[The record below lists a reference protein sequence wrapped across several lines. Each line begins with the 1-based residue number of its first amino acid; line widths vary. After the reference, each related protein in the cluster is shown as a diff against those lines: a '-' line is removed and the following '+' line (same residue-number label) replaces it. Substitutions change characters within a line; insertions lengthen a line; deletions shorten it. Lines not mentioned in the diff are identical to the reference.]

1 MPWDLIQQLRP
12 YLRDVLGAAAL
23 MLLGSI
29 IGRFL
34 ASWSRRGAQ
43 AALDRI
49 GRRGSGAS
57 AVGAARLGASVPR
70 LVGQFVYWL
79 IFLVAVGAAFD
90 MLGLRVVSRVGERLA
105 EFVPGAVTGLAIVLV
120 GLVVASLAG
129 GVASAGAASAGVRYA
144 GAVGRAAQIVV
155 LALALLLGLQQI
167 GIHGE
172 VIAGLLAAV
181 LAVALGG
188 AALAFGLGARVAVSN
203 IVAAY
208 YVTQM
213 YRVGQTVRVG
223 LIEGRILRATS
234 TALILD
240 TKEGQVH
247 VPAAVFSEQPSI
259 LVPEGH

>member
-23 MLLGSI
+23 LLLGSI

-34 ASWSRRGAQ
+34 ARWSRRGAQ

-57 AVGAARLGASVPR
+57 AVGAVRLGESGPA

-79 IFLVAVGAAFD
+79 ILLMAVAAAFEL
-90 MLGLRVVSRVGERLA
+90 LGLPVVSQVGERLA
-105 EFVPGAVTGLAIVLV
+105 TFAPSALTGLAILLV
-120 GLVVASLAG
+120 GLVVANLVG
-129 GVASAGAASAGVRYA
+129 GVAAAGAASAGVRYA
-144 GAVGRAAQIVV
+144 GAVGRTAQTIV
-155 LALALLLGLQQI
+155 LALALLLGLEQV

-172 VIAGLLAAV
+172 LIAGLLAAIFG
-181 LAVALGG
+181 VALAG

-240 TKEGQVH
+240 TKDGQVH
-247 VPAAVFSEQPSI
+247 VPASVFSEQPSI
-259 LVPEGH
+259 LVPEGR

>member
-1 MPWDLIQQLRP
+1 MPWDLIQRLRP
-12 YLRDVLGAAAL
+12 YLVDVLGAAAL
-23 MLLGSI
+23 LLLGSI

-57 AVGAARLGASVPR
+57 AVGAARLGASVPA

-79 IFLVAVGAAFD
+79 IFLAAVAAAFD
-90 MLGLRVVSRVGERLA
+90 ILGLAVVSRVGERLSA
-105 EFVPGAVTGLAIVLV
+105 FVPAALTGLAIVLV
-120 GLVVASLAG
+120 GLVAASLAG
-129 GVASAGAASAGVRYA
+129 GVAAAGAASAGVRYA

-172 VIAGLLAAV
+172 VIAGLLAAI
-181 LAVALGG
+181 LAVALAG

-223 LIEGRILRATS
+223 EIEGRILRATS

-240 TKEGQVH
+240 TKDGQVH
-247 VPAAVFSEQPSI
+247 VPAGLFSEQPSI
-259 LVPEGH
+259 LVPEAR

>member
-12 YLRDVLGAAAL
+12 YLVDVLGAAAL
-23 MLLGSI
+23 LLLGSI

-49 GRRGSGAS
+49 GRRGTGAS
-57 AVGAARLGASVPR
+57 AVGAARLGASVPE

-79 IFLVAVGAAFD
+79 IFLVAGAAAFD
-90 MLGLRVVSRVGERLA
+90 MLGLPVVSQVAERLA
-105 EFVPGAVTGLAIVLV
+105 VFLPGAVTGLAIVLV
-120 GLVVASLAG
+120 GMVVASLAG
-129 GVASAGAASAGVRYA
+129 GVAAAWAASAGVRYA
-144 GAVGRAAQIVV
+144 GAVGRTAQIVV
-155 LALALLLGLQQI
+155 LALAVLLGLQQI

-188 AALAFGLGARVAVSN
+188 AALAFGLGARGAVSN

-208 YVTQM
+208 YVSQM

-223 LIEGRILRATS
+223 GIEGRILRTTS

-247 VPAAVFSEQPSI
+247 VPASWFNDQPSV
-259 LVPEGH
+259 LVPEAR

>member
-12 YLRDVLGAAAL
+12 YLRDGLGAAAL

-79 IFLVAVGAAFD
+79 IFLVAVAAAFD

-120 GLVVASLAG
+120 GLVVASLDRK
-129 GVASAGAASAGVRYA
+129 S
-144 GAVGRAAQIVV
+144 VV
-155 LALALLLGLQQI
+155 
-167 GIHGE
+167 
-172 VIAGLLAAV
+172 
-181 LAVALGG
+181 
-188 AALAFGLGARVAVSN
+188 
-203 IVAAY
+203 
-208 YVTQM
+208 
-213 YRVGQTVRVG
+213 
-223 LIEGRILRATS
+223 
-234 TALILD
+234 
-240 TKEGQVH
+240 
-247 VPAAVFSEQPSI
+247 
-259 LVPEGH
+259 

>member
-23 MLLGSI
+23 LLLGSI

-49 GRRGSGAS
+49 GRRGTGAS
-57 AVGAARLGASVPR
+57 AVGAARLGEAVPA

-79 IFLVAVGAAFD
+79 IVLVAVAAAFEL
-90 MLGLRVVSRVGERLA
+90 LGLPVVSRVGDRLA
-105 EFVPGAVTGLAIVLV
+105 IFVPGALTGLAILLV

-129 GVASAGAASAGVRYA
+129 GVAAAGAASAGVRYA
-144 GAVGRAAQIVV
+144 GAVGRAAQTFI
-155 LALALLLGLQQI
+155 LAVALLLGLEQI

-172 VIAGLLAAV
+172 LIAGLLAAV
-181 LAVALGG
+181 LAVALAG
-188 AALAFGLGARVAVSN
+188 AALAFGLGARAAVSN

-213 YRVGQTVRVG
+213 YHVGQTVRVG
-223 LIEGRILRATS
+223 DIEGRILRATS

-240 TKEGQVH
+240 TKDGQVH
-247 VPAAVFSEQPSI
+247 VPASVFSEQPSI
-259 LVPEGH
+259 LVPEAR

>member
-1 MPWDLIQQLRP
+1 MPWDLIQRLRP
-12 YLRDVLGAAAL
+12 YLADVLGAAAL
-23 MLLGSI
+23 LLLGSI
-29 IGRFL
+29 IGRYL
-34 ASWSRRGAQ
+34 ARWSRRGAQ

-57 AVGAARLGASVPR
+57 AVGAARLGESVPV

-79 IFLVAVGAAFD
+79 ILLMAVAAAVD
-90 MLGLRVVSRVGERLA
+90 LLGLPVVSRVGERLGA
-105 EFVPGAVTGLAIVLV
+105 FVPGALTGLAIVLV
-120 GLVVASLAG
+120 GLVAASLTG
-129 GVASAGAASAGVRYA
+129 GVAAAAAASAGLRYA
-144 GAVGRAAQIVV
+144 GAVGRAVQAVI

-172 VIAGLLAAV
+172 AIAGLLAAV
-181 LAVALGG
+181 LAVALAG

-223 LIEGRILRATS
+223 EIEGRILRATP

-240 TKEGQVH
+240 TKAGQVH
-247 VPAAVFSEQPSI
+247 VPASMFSEQPSV
-259 LVPEGH
+259 LVPETR

>member
-1 MPWDLIQQLRP
+1 MPWDLIQRLRP
-12 YLRDVLGAAAL
+12 ILVDVLGAAAL
-23 MLLGSI
+23 LLLGSI
-29 IGRFL
+29 VGRYL

-43 AALDRI
+43 VALDRI

-57 AVGAARLGASVPR
+57 AVGAARLGASVPA
-70 LVGQFVYWL
+70 LVGQFAYWL
-79 IFLVAVGAAFD
+79 ALLVAVAAAFE
-90 MLGLRVVSRVGERLA
+90 MLGLPVVSRVGERLA
-105 EFVPGAVTGLAIVLV
+105 AFVPGALTGLAILLV

-129 GVASAGAASAGVRYA
+129 GVAAAGAASAGVRYA
-144 GAVGRAAQIVV
+144 GAVGRTAQAVI
-155 LALALLLGLQQI
+155 LALALLLSLEQI

-172 VIAGLLAAV
+172 LVAGLLAAV
-181 LAVALGG
+181 LAVALAG

-213 YRVGQTVRVG
+213 YRVGQTVRIG
-223 LIEGRILRATS
+223 LIEGRILRTTS

-247 VPAAVFSEQPSI
+247 VPASVFSEQPSI
-259 LVPEGH
+259 LVPEAR

>member
-1 MPWDLIQQLRP
+1 MPWDLIQRLRP
-12 YLRDVLGAAAL
+12 YLGDVLGAAAL
-23 MLLGSI
+23 LLLGSI

-49 GRRGSGAS
+49 GRRGMGAS
-57 AVGAARLGASVPR
+57 AVGATRLGESVPA

-79 IFLVAVGAAFD
+79 LFLVAVAAAFEL
-90 MLGLRVVSRVGERLA
+90 LGLPVVSRVGERLA
-105 EFVPGAVTGLAIVLV
+105 AFVPGALTGLAILLV
-120 GLVVASLAG
+120 GMVVASLAG
-129 GVASAGAASAGVRYA
+129 GVAAAGAASAGVRYA
-144 GAVGRAAQIVV
+144 GAVGRAAQAFI
-155 LALALLLGLQQI
+155 LAVALLLGLEQI

-172 VIAGLLAAV
+172 LIAGLLAAV
-181 LAVALGG
+181 LAVALAG
-188 AALAFGLGARVAVSN
+188 AALAFGLGARTAVGN

-240 TKEGQVH
+240 TKDGQVH
-247 VPAAVFSEQPSI
+247 VPASVFSEQPSI
-259 LVPEGH
+259 LVAEAR

>member
-1 MPWDLIQQLRP
+1 MPWDLIQRLRP
-12 YLRDVLGAAAL
+12 YLVDVLGAAAL
-23 MLLGSI
+23 LLLGSI

-43 AALDRI
+43 AALDRV
-49 GRRGSGAS
+49 GRRGSGAG
-57 AVGAARLGASVPR
+57 AVGAARLGASVPV

-79 IFLVAVGAAFD
+79 IFLVAVAAAFA
-90 MLGLRVVSRVGERLA
+90 MLGLPVVSRVGERLA
-105 EFVPGAVTGLAIVLV
+105 VFVPGALTGLAIVLV

-129 GVASAGAASAGVRYA
+129 GVAAAWAASAGVRYA
-144 GAVGRAAQIVV
+144 GAVGRTAQLVV

-188 AALAFGLGARVAVSN
+188 AALAFGLGARGAVSN

-223 LIEGRILRATS
+223 GIEGRILRATS
-234 TALILD
+234 TAVILD
-240 TKEGQVH
+240 TKDGQVH
-247 VPAAVFSEQPSI
+247 VPASVFSEQPSV
-259 LVPEGH
+259 LVPETR

>member
-1 MPWDLIQQLRP
+1 MSWDLFLQLRP

-23 MLLGSI
+23 LLLGSI
-29 IGRFL
+29 MGRFL

-43 AALDRI
+43 AALDRM

-57 AVGAARLGASVPR
+57 AVGAARLGASVPM
-70 LVGQFVYWL
+70 LVGQFIYWL
-79 IFLVAVGAAFD
+79 IVLVAVAAAFE
-90 MLGLRVVSRVGERLA
+90 MLGLPVVTRVGERLA
-105 EFVPGAVTGLAIVLV
+105 AFVPGALTGVAIVLV

-129 GVASAGAASAGVRYA
+129 GVAAAGAASAGVRYA
-144 GAVGRAAQIVV
+144 GAVGRAAQVVV

-172 VIAGLLAAV
+172 LIAGLLAAI
-181 LAVALGG
+181 LAVALAG

-208 YVTQM
+208 YVMQM

-223 LIEGRILRATS
+223 SIEGRILRATS

-240 TKEGQVH
+240 TKDGQVH
-247 VPAAVFSEQPSI
+247 VPAALFSEQPSI
-259 LVPEGH
+259 LVPEAR

>member
-172 VIAGLLAAV
+172 VIAALLAAV